1 MKQVRSIVDSFN
13 YAIEGLVYATRTQRN
28 MRIHLITS
36 LCILTACFFYKLSKA
51 EILVL
56 SITIT
61 LVLFAELINTAIEA
75 TVDILTNNF
84 HPLAKIAKNT
94 AAGAVLVTAIN
105 AIFVGYII
113 FWDKLKKLSFQLVNI
128 IKESDTYL
136 VFIVLILICM
146 IILFLKAVIGEGT
159 PLRGGMPSGHASIS
173 FAIATRIS
181 LIAKNESVILLSFIL
196 AIIVAQSRVDSK
208 VHSVWEVIVG
218 AIVGILITV
227 IIFKVFTY

>member
-36 LCILTACFFYKLSKA
+36 LCILTACFFYKLSKV

-56 SITIT
+56 AITIT

-94 AAGAVLVTAIN
+94 AAGAVLITAIN
-105 AIFVGYII
+105 AIFIGYVI

-146 IILFLKAVIGEGT
+146 IILFVKVVIGEGT
-159 PLRGGMPSGHASIS
+159 PLRGGMPSGHSSIS
-173 FAIATRIS
+173 FAIATMIS

-227 IIFKVFTY
+227 IIFKIFA